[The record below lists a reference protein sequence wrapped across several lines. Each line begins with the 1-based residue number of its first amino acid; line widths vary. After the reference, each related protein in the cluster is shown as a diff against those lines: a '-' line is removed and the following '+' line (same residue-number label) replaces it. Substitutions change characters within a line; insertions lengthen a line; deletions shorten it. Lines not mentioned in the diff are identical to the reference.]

1 MHLCDPPHVYPPP
14 QCFHEAAYLAD
25 DRQDLLTAINEFLD
39 CSVVL
44 PPSEVMGEELL
55 RSVALFQREML
66 RRRHGQEKKVAEEVS
81 TTKDKGE
88 SALPTPTPYRG
99 TLYTWS

>member
-1 MHLCDPPHVYPPP
+1 MSPP
-14 QCFHEAAYLAD
+14 QSFHEAAYLAD
-25 DRQDLLTAINEFLD
+25 DRQDLLSAINEFLD

-66 RRRHGQEKKVAEEVS
+66 RRRQGQEKKVSEEAATPQEKGCWHIVS
-81 TTKDKGE
+81 SLT
-88 SALPTPTPYRG
+88 
-99 TLYTWS
+99 